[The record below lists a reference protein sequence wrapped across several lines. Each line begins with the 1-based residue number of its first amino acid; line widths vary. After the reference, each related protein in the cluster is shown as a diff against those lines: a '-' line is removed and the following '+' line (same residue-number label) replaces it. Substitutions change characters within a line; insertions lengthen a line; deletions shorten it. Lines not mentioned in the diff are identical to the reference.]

1 MSKAP
6 GSMASSIVSISLMVL
21 LAAWAINAAAHLI
34 LAVLP
39 VLIGVAATV
48 GVGVAGVALWR
59 GRDSW

>member
-1 MSKAP
+1 MKSS
-6 GSMASSIVSISLMVL
+6 GGLASSIVSIALMVL

-39 VLIGVAATV
+39 VLIGVAATAS
-48 GVGVAGVALWR
+48 VGVAGVTLWR